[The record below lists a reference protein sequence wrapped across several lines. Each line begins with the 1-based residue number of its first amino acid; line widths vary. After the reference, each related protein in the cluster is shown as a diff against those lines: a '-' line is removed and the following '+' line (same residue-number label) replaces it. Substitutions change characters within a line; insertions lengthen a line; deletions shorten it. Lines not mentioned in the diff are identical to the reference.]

1 MFGRARSLTISFTAT
16 AIVGLGLGAAQ
27 AQQQPKMPIAD
38 GELHLGVASCAGST
52 CHGAAAPLPGSNV
65 LQNEFLTWQQ
75 KDEHHKAYEVL
86 LNDRSKR
93 IAANLGLEA
102 AHTAD
107 LCLDCH
113 ADNPPDDKRHTT
125 FQITDGV
132 TCEACHGGAGRWIG
146 SHIVPT
152 ASHANNIQNG
162 LYPTDDPVSR
172 ARLCLSC
179 HFGDETRFVS
189 HKIMGAGHPRMSF
202 ELDTFTALQPA
213 HFTVDRDYRQR
224 KKSASGIQ
232 LWAIGQA
239 MSINVILDTLL
250 DPERGM
256 DGMLPELVVFD
267 CHSCHSPMSAL
278 NWAPRESTKALG
290 PGIPRV
296 NDANLLMLQVI
307 TDFVDSGLG
316 NQLRERTTAL
326 HTATRENHAA
336 MLDAARALKGVTAQ
350 LIDRFAGREF
360 KADDMKV
367 LLNGVIASGLT
378 GDYVDYAGA
387 EQASMALGTI
397 VTAMQNVGALQRG
410 QMDGVNAALDKVF
423 AAVDDDEKYQPQ
435 TFQASLR
442 EFQQAMP

>member
-1 MFGRARSLTISFTAT
+1 MFGRARLVTISFA
-16 AIVGLGLGAAQ
+16 AAALVWSAGSGLAQ
-27 AQQQPKMPIAD
+27 PQPKMPIAD

-65 LQNEFLTWQQ
+65 LQNEFVTWQQ
-75 KDEHHKAYEVL
+75 KDKHHKAYEVL

-93 IAANLGLEA
+93 IARNLGLEN
-102 AHTAD
+102 AHTAA

-113 ADNPPDDKRHTT
+113 ADNPPADKRYAT
-125 FQITDGV
+125 FQLTDGV

-146 SHIVPT
+146 THIVPT
-152 ASHANNIQNG
+152 ASHATNVQNG
-162 LYPTDDPVSR
+162 LFPTDDPVQR

-179 HFGDETRFVS
+179 HFGDDTRFVS

-224 KKSASGIQ
+224 KKAVNGIQ
-232 LWAIGQA
+232 TWAIGQA
-239 MSINVILDTLL
+239 MAINVILDTML

-256 DGMLPELVVFD
+256 DGLFPELVAFD
-267 CHSCHSPMSAL
+267 CHACHSPMSAL
-278 NWAPRESTKALG
+278 EWAPREGTRALG
-290 PGIPRV
+290 PGIPRF

-307 TDFVDSGLG
+307 TDFIDRGLG
-316 NQLRERTTAL
+316 NQLRERTNAL
-326 HTATRENHAA
+326 HAATRENHSA
-336 MLDAARALKGVTAQ
+336 MLNTARALKGVTAQ
-350 LIDRFAGREF
+350 LIDRFAARQF
-360 KADDMKV
+360 KAEDMKV
-367 LLNGVIASGLT
+367 LLDGVLSSGLN
-378 GDYVDYAGA
+378 GEYVDYAGA

-397 VTAMQNVGALQRG
+397 VTAMQNVGALQKG

-423 AAVDDDEKYQPQ
+423 AAVDDDEKYKPQ
-435 TFQASLR
+435 TFVASLR